1 MRSWPSTRHPFWR
14 RRLRRND
21 GGFSADTNGDWAA
34 TAVST
39 ASAHPDEF
47 VGVTVTVARK
57 VLRHK
62 LENAGIESA
71 SADARILLGHTLDL
85 DHRALIAQGEHVLDA
100 EQARMVTRLTLR
112 RLAREPIARIL
123 GEKEFWGLTLR
134 LNAHA
139 FVPRPDTETVV
150 EAALAALDP
159 NARAKPLRIADLGTG
174 SGALLLALLS
184 ELPEASGIGTDMDVC
199 ALECA
204 RTNALAQG
212 ARASFIACDYASA
225 LNADFDLVVSNP
237 PYIQTG
243 EIVGLAPEVRQFD
256 PKAALNGGPDGL
268 DGYRAVAADAV
279 RLLRPDGVL
288 VVELGCN
295 QALAVVSIFEEVGL
309 AAEEPRYDLSGI
321 PRALPARLRRDF
333 GG

>member
-1 MRSWPSTRHPFWR
+1 MEI
-14 RRLRRND
+14 
-21 GGFSADTNGDWAA
+21 GAA
-34 TAVST
+34 TAVSA
-39 ASAHPDEF
+39 ASARPDEF

-71 SADARILLGHTLDL
+71 SADARMLLGHTLGL

-100 EQARMVTRLTLR
+100 EQARMVARLTVR

-150 EAALAALDP
+150 EAALAALIHP

-184 ELPEASGIGTDMDVC
+184 ELPQASGIGTDIDVC

-225 LNADFDLVVSNP
+225 LKADFDLVVSNP
-237 PYIQTG
+237 PYIRTG
-243 EIVGLAPEVRQFD
+243 EIAGLAPEVRQFD
-256 PKAALNGGPDGL
+256 PKTALNGGTDGL

-279 RLLRPDGVL
+279 RLLAPDGVL

-295 QALAVVSIFEEVGL
+295 QAQAVASIFEDAGL
-309 AAEEPRYDLSGI
+309 APEEPRYDLSGI

>member
-1 MRSWPSTRHPFWR
+1 MEI
-14 RRLRRND
+14 
-21 GGFSADTNGDWAA
+21 GAA
-34 TAVST
+34 TAVSA

-47 VGVTVTVARK
+47 VGVTVTAARNT
-57 VLRHK
+57 LRRR

-71 SADARILLGHTLDL
+71 SADARILLGHSLDL
-85 DHRALIAQGEHVLDA
+85 DHRALMAQGEHVLDS
-100 EQARMVTRLTLR
+100 EQARTVARLAMR

-123 GEKEFWGLTLR
+123 EKKEFWGLTLR

-150 EAALAALDP
+150 EAALAAFIDP

-184 ELPEASGIGTDMDVC
+184 ELPQASGIGTDIDVR

-204 RTNALAQG
+204 RTNALAHC

-225 LNADFDLVVSNP
+225 LKADFDLVVSNP
-237 PYIQTG
+237 PYIRTG
-243 EIVGLAPEVRQFD
+243 EIAGLAPEVRQFD
-256 PKAALNGGPDGL
+256 PKTALNGGTDGL

-279 RLLRPDGVL
+279 RLLGPGGVL

-295 QALAVVSIFEEVGL
+295 QAQAVVSIFEEVGL

>member
-1 MRSWPSTRHPFWR
+1 MMAGSPQARMEIGT
-14 RRLRRND
+14 
-21 GGFSADTNGDWAA
+21 A
-34 TAVST
+34 TAVRA

-71 SADARILLGHTLDL
+71 SADARILLGHTLGV
-85 DHRALIAQGEHVLDA
+85 DHHALIAQGEHVLDA
-100 EQARMVTRLTLR
+100 EQARMVARLTMR

-150 EAALAALDP
+150 EAALAALMDP
-159 NARAKPLRIADLGTG
+159 NARAKTLRIADLGTG

-184 ELPEASGIGTDMDVC
+184 ELPKASGIGTDIDVC

-204 RTNALAQG
+204 RTNALAHG

-225 LNADFDLVVSNP
+225 LKADFDLVVSNP
-237 PYIQTG
+237 PYIRTG
-243 EIVGLAPEVRQFD
+243 EIAGLAPEVRQFD
-256 PKAALNGGPDGL
+256 PKTALDGGTDGL

-279 RLLRPDGVL
+279 RLLAPDGVL

-295 QALAVVSIFEEVGL
+295 QALAVASVFEDAGL